1 VATGI
6 GSVSIPYSR
15 RGDRGV
21 STRERRKRVAMLRLI
36 GNLVRPYRK
45 GLAAVLAAMLV
56 ETLMSLAGP
65 WPLKVVLDNVVG
77 GNRLPHWVDGFLRS
91 TLGGGG
97 KVQIALF
104 AGIGFVAIAAV
115 GAVASYIDSY
125 TSEMVAQGVAH
136 DLRMRTYHHLQRLS
150 LSYYDKH
157 RVGASLSTLT
167 SDIDT
172 IQDFASS
179 GTLGIL
185 VDVLAVFGMFL
196 LMFWLNWAFALLA
209 GGVAPLLL
217 WFVSRHKRSLKDAT
231 KDMRSNESEMVAVEM
246 FGLESQRVV
255 EAFGAQE
262 LEEARLSQVSQAS
275 VQSALRARKIKAFL
289 SPVVALTVA
298 ISTAFVLWR
307 GAGLVVAGAMT
318 AGGLTVFL
326 SYLSRFFKPVED
338 LAKMTNAMAQVAVA
352 AERVQTILETDEVI
366 PERPNARPARFRHG
380 EIAFDHVA
388 FQYVAG
394 SPVLADVSFRIL
406 PGQFVGVVGPTGSG
420 KSTIASLVPR
430 FYDPTGGAI
439 TIDGV
444 DIREFQLQ
452 GLRQQFGFV
461 LQDTVLFRGTVAEN
475 IAYGRPAATAREIA
489 EAAQLANA
497 HEFIEQMPDG
507 YRTTV
512 GERGMT
518 LSGGQRQRI
527 GIARAFIRNSPV
539 LILDE
544 PTAALD
550 VEAEGRV
557 MEGLM
562 RLMRGKTVIMI
573 AHRLATLQ
581 AADKIIVLKNG
592 VVAEEGPHET
602 LLSQGGIYAG
612 LHQAQAASK
621 IAGAVV

>member
-1 VATGI
+1 
-6 GSVSIPYSR
+6 
-15 RGDRGV
+15 
-21 STRERRKRVAMLRLI
+21 MLRLI
-36 GNLVRPYRK
+36 RNLVRPYR
-45 GLAAVLAAMLV
+45 GSLAIVLAAMLV
-56 ETLMSLAGP
+56 ETLSSLAAP
-65 WPLKVVLDNVVG
+65 WPLKAVLDNVVTG
-77 GNRLPHWVDGFLRS
+77 KRLPHWLSGFIES
-91 TLGGGG
+91 ALGGSG
-97 KVQIALF
+97 KTQIALF
-104 AGIGFVAIAAV
+104 AGLGLIAIAAI
-115 GAVASYIDSY
+115 GALASYVDSY
-125 TSEMVAQGVAH
+125 VSETVSQGVAH

-185 VDVLAVFGMFL
+185 VDILAVFGMFV
-196 LMFWLNWAFALLA
+196 LMFWLNWVFALLA
-209 GGVAPLLL
+209 AAVAPFLL
-217 WFVSRHKRSLKDAT
+217 WFVSSHKRALKNAT
-231 KDMRSNESEMVAVEM
+231 TDMRSNESEMVAVEM

-262 LEEARLSQVSQAS
+262 LEESRLNQVSRAT
-275 VQSALRARKIKAFL
+275 VQSALRTRKIKAFL
-289 SPVVALTVA
+289 SPAVAVTVA
-298 ISTAFVLWR
+298 ASTAFVLWR

-318 AGGLTVFL
+318 AGDLTVFL
-326 SYLSRFFKPVED
+326 SYMSRFFKPVQD
-338 LAKMTNAMAQVAVA
+338 LAKMTNAVTQVAVA
-352 AERVQTILETDEVI
+352 AERVQAILETDEVI
-366 PERPNARPARFRHG
+366 PERPHARPARFEQG
-380 EIAFDHVA
+380 EIAFEHVA
-388 FQYVAG
+388 FEYVPG
-394 SPVLADVSFRIL
+394 SPVLTDVSFRIL

-420 KSTIASLVPR
+420 KSTVASLVPR
-430 FYDPTGGAI
+430 FDDPTGGAI
-439 TIDGV
+439 AIDGV
-444 DIREFQLQ
+444 DVREFELQ
-452 GLRQQFGFV
+452 GLRQHFGFV

-475 IAYGRPAATAREIA
+475 IAYGRPTASAREIV

-497 HEFIEQMPDG
+497 DEFIKQMPEG
-507 YRTTV
+507 YQTMV

-581 AADKIIVLKNG
+581 AADNIVVIRNG
-592 VVAEEGPHET
+592 VVAEQGSHQA
-602 LLSQGGIYAG
+602 LLSLDGIYAG
-612 LHQAQAASK
+612 LHRAQADADTGGTVGKETQWHASSS
-621 IAGAVV
+621 

>member
-1 VATGI
+1 
-6 GSVSIPYSR
+6 
-15 RGDRGV
+15 
-21 STRERRKRVAMLRLI
+21 MLRLI
-36 GNLVRPYRK
+36 RNLVRPYR
-45 GLAAVLAAMLV
+45 GSLAVVLAAMVV
-56 ETLMSLAGP
+56 ETLASLAAP

-77 GNRLPHWVDGFLRS
+77 GKHLPAWLNGFVQLA
-91 TLGGGG
+91 LGGAG
-97 KVQIALF
+97 KTQIALF
-104 AGIGFVAIAAV
+104 AGIGFIAIAAI
-115 GAVASYIDSY
+115 GALASYVDSY
-125 TSEMVAQGVAH
+125 VSETVAQAVAH

-172 IQDFASS
+172 IQNFASS

-185 VDVLAVFGMFL
+185 VDILAVFGMFV

-209 GGVAPLLL
+209 AAVAPFLL
-217 WFVSRHKRSLKDAT
+217 WFVSRHKRALKNAT
-231 KDMRSNESEMVAVEM
+231 KEMRSNESEMVAVEM

-262 LEEARLSQVSQAS
+262 LEESRLNQVSRAT
-275 VQSALRARKIKAFL
+275 VQSALRTRKIKAFL
-289 SPVVALTVA
+289 SPMVAVTVA
-298 ISTAFVLWR
+298 ASTAFVLWR
-307 GAGLVVAGAMT
+307 GAGLVVAGAIT
-318 AGGLTVFL
+318 AGDLTVFL
-326 SYLSRFFKPVED
+326 SYMSRFFKPVQD
-338 LAKMTNAMAQVAVA
+338 LAKMTNAVTQVAVA
-352 AERVQTILETDEVI
+352 AERVQAILETDEVI
-366 PERPNARPARFRHG
+366 PERPNARPAIFPHG
-380 EIAFDHVA
+380 EIAFEHVA
-388 FQYVAG
+388 FEYVAG
-394 SPVLADVSFRIL
+394 SPVLTDVSFRIS

-420 KSTIASLVPR
+420 KSTVASLVPR
-430 FYDPTGGAI
+430 FYEPTGGAI
-439 TIDGV
+439 TIDGA

-452 GLRQQFGFV
+452 GLRQHFGFV

-475 IAYGRPAATAREIA
+475 IAYGRPTASAREIA

-497 HEFIEQMPDG
+497 HEFIKQMPEG
-507 YRTTV
+507 YQTVV

-527 GIARAFIRNSPV
+527 SIARAFIRNSPV

-562 RLMRGKTVIMI
+562 RLMRGRTVIMI

-592 VVAEEGPHET
+592 VIAEEGDHQT
-602 LLSQGGIYAG
+602 LLSLGGIYAG
-612 LHQAQAASK
+612 LYKAQSEAQTV
-621 IAGAVV
+621 GAVGKEALWHASSS

>member
-1 VATGI
+1 MFRMI
-6 GSVSIPYSR
+6 R
-15 RGDRGV
+15 
-21 STRERRKRVAMLRLI
+21 
-36 GNLVRPYRK
+36 NLVRPYRSS
-45 GLAAVLAAMLV
+45 LALVLAAMLV
-56 ETLMSLAGP
+56 ETLMSLAAP

-77 GNRLPHWVDGFLRS
+77 GKRLPHLLNGLLQSV
-91 TLGGGG
+91 LGGGG
-97 KVQIALF
+97 KTQIALL
-104 AGIGFVAIAAV
+104 AGIGFIVIAAI
-115 GAVASYIDSY
+115 GAVASYFDSY
-125 TSEMVAQGVAH
+125 ISETVAQGVAH

-157 RVGASLSTLT
+157 RVGTSLSTLT

-172 IQDFASS
+172 IQNFASS

-185 VDVLAVFGMFL
+185 VDILAVFGMFV

-209 GGVAPLLL
+209 AAVAPFLL
-217 WFVSRHKRSLKDAT
+217 WFVSGHKRALKNAT
-231 KDMRSNESEMVAVEM
+231 KEMRSNQSEMVAVEI

-262 LEEARLSQVSQAS
+262 LEESRLNHVSQAT
-275 VQSALRARKIKAFL
+275 VQSALRTRKIKAFV
-289 SPVVALTVA
+289 SPVVAVTVA
-298 ISTAFVLWR
+298 MSTAFVLWR

-318 AGGLTVFL
+318 AGDLTVFL
-326 SYLSRFFKPVED
+326 SYLSRFFKPVQD
-338 LAKMTNAMAQVAVA
+338 LAKMTNAMTQVAVA
-352 AERVQTILETDEVI
+352 AERVQSILQTDEVI
-366 PERPNARPARFRHG
+366 SERPNARPAGFQRG

-388 FQYVAG
+388 FEYVAG
-394 SPVLADVSFRIL
+394 SPVLTDVSFRIL

-452 GLRQQFGFV
+452 GLRQHFGLV

-475 IAYGRPAATAREIA
+475 IAYGRPAATAGEIA
-489 EAAQLANA
+489 EAAQIANA
-497 HEFIEQMPDG
+497 HEFIQQMPEG
-507 YRTTV
+507 YQTLV

-557 MEGLM
+557 MEGLL

-573 AHRLATLQ
+573 AHRLATLE
-581 AADKIIVLKNG
+581 AADKIVVLKNG
-592 VVAEEGPHET
+592 MVAEEGGHQT
-602 LLSQGGIYAG
+602 LLSLGGIYAG
-612 LHQAQAASK
+612 LHKSQSESK
-621 IAGAVV
+621 TVGAVII